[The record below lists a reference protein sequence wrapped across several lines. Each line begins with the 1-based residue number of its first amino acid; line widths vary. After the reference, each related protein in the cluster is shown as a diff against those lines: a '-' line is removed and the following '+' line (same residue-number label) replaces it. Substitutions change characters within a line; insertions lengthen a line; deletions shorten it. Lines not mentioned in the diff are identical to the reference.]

1 MVMRGRGGTLGI
13 GQAPWVRV
21 SRSGA
26 GAAALQGEA
35 GAAGLAAATRVV
47 NIRNGSEHTQG

>member
-35 GAAGLAAATRVV
+35 GAAGLAAATK
-47 NIRNGSEHTQG
+47 SSQHTQG